1 MYKVY
6 ISSLTSLVA
15 LVYAQT
21 SNSSNNEVCQGV
33 STVAMSLE
41 EVSELLLSYVNRYN
55 KPISFYDWLLN
66 DLILCNAHK

>member
-6 ISSLTSLVA
+6 LSSLTSLVA

-33 STVAMSLE
+33 STVVMTLE
-41 EVSELLLSYVNRYN
+41 EVSE
-55 KPISFYDWLLN
+55 
-66 DLILCNAHK
+66 ILRS

>member
-6 ISSLTSLVA
+6 LCSLTSLVA

-33 STVAMSLE
+33 STVVMTLE
-41 EVSELLLSYVNRYN
+41 EVSELLRS
-55 KPISFYDWLLN
+55 
-66 DLILCNAHK
+66 